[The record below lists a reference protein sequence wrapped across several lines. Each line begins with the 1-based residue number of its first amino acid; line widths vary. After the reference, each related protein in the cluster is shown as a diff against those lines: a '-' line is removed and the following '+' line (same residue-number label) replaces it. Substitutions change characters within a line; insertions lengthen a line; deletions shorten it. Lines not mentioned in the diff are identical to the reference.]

1 MPPDS
6 LSIVAGLLAVNTG
19 SSSVK
24 LALYNNGAQLTELC
38 RMVVEP
44 IGESNTRLR
53 VTPGSTTST
62 DLPIDARDHRTALL
76 RALDYAQSS
85 LGFPV
90 EAVGHR
96 VVHGGAVHR
105 APERITAALLADL
118 HDLASIDP
126 DHMPQAL
133 EAIEAITG
141 RYPAVPQVAC
151 FDTAFHRTMPM
162 LAQRYALP
170 AWTIQAGVQRY
181 GFHGLSCEFIMSALA
196 QLEPQSLGGRLLIA
210 HLGNGASMTAVRD
223 GTSIDT
229 TMGFSPTGGLMMG
242 TRCGDLDPTVVTYL
256 VRTAHRDL
264 EALDRLVNHES
275 GLLGVSGSS
284 SDVRVLLASDSPSAR
299 DAIELFCYIARKH
312 LGAMAAVL
320 DGLSTIVFTGGIGEH
335 APAVREQIC
344 RELGHLG
351 VRLDPERNAANSA
364 VISAPDSAVM
374 VRVIATDEELVIAR
388 HVRQLL
394 L

>member
-1 MPPDS
+1 MPPDA

-44 IGESNTRLR
+44 IGESSCRLR
-53 VTPGSTTST
+53 VTPGPATGA

-76 RALDYAQSS
+76 RALDYAHSS

-105 APERITAALLADL
+105 EPERITAALLADL
-118 HDLASIDP
+118 HSLASIDP

-151 FDTAFHRTMPM
+151 FDTAFHRAMPL
-162 LAQRYALP
+162 LAQRYPLP
-170 AWTIQAGVQRY
+170 TWTIDAGVRRY
-181 GFHGLSCEFIMSALA
+181 GFHGLSCEFIMAALA
-196 QLEPQSLGGRLLIA
+196 ELEPQSLGGRLLIA

-223 GTSIDT
+223 GASIDT

-256 VRTAHRDL
+256 ARTAHRDL
-264 EALDRLVNHES
+264 EALDRLLNHES
-275 GLLGVSGSS
+275 GFLGVSGSS
-284 SDVRVLLASDSPSAR
+284 SDVRVLLASDTPSAR
-299 DAIELFCYIARKH
+299 DAIDLFCYVARKH
-312 LGAMAAVL
+312 LGALAAVL
-320 DGLSTIVFTGGIGEH
+320 DGLDTIVFTGGIGEH
-335 APAVREQIC
+335 APAVRERIC
-344 RELGHLG
+344 RELGHLR
-351 VRLDPERNAANSA
+351 VRLDPERNAANSE